1 MYLQIGAPNSP
12 STILAP
18 NRATG
23 TVRASPGSNLRRVL
37 PAPVV
42 LRTCLGLILSWRCE
56 RDSWLAFL
64 PSHHYL
70 NTRHYIERTLPR
82 YHFAR
87 ARHKW
92 VYKRQA
98 YNPRSSPLASST
110 RLLSLPR
117 KRAISTYE
125 YDQLGFVPQRQRKM
139 WRNWMIKITSHT
151 NRARRNRD
159 SNPTNI

>member
-1 MYLQIGAPNSP
+1 LCKAQGRRIDYDAPERLMYLQIGAPNSP

-18 NRATG
+18 NCATG

-87 ARHKW
+87 ARVTSGCTSDKHITPE
-92 VYKRQA
+92 V
-98 YNPRSSPLASST
+98 PRWLLRRGCLAFHGSAPYPHTSMIN
-110 RLLSLPR
+110 LALCLS
-117 KRAISTYE
+117 
-125 YDQLGFVPQRQRKM
+125 
-139 WRNWMIKITSHT
+139 
-151 NRARRNRD
+151 D
-159 SNPTNI
+159 SEKCGETG